1 MGRRGE
7 RGKAWPAAPD
17 IGYRAEQ
24 EIDGGPCL
32 PCPPPR
38 LQANDTMQN
47 KSPCPLSG
55 ALTTLRSL
63 PYIKAEAKRRQE
75 EKGEPSVARTCLLSL
90 LDLAKI
96 HLLLFTAVCITEE
109 ARRRAEKE
117 GE

>member
-1 MGRRGE
+1 
-7 RGKAWPAAPD
+7 
-17 IGYRAEQ
+17 
-24 EIDGGPCL
+24 
-32 PCPPPR
+32 
-38 LQANDTMQN
+38 MQN
-47 KSPCPLSG
+47 KSPRPLSG

-63 PYIKAEAKRRQE
+63 PYIKAEVKRRQE

-109 ARRRAEKE
+109 ARRRAERE